1 MFCLFPLI
9 EPYNPSPPPPPPI
22 ADGLGKVKD
31 LCAGDQVI
39 NFQQVIE
46 NIIAL

>member
-1 MFCLFPLI
+1 MFCLFPLS
-9 EPYNPSPPPPPPI
+9 EPYNPSPPPI